1 MKWKIIYYETIK
13 GKTPVKNFIDSVSD
27 RQKAKIFQ
35 WLEYLE
41 EKGAQLPRPFADI
54 LEDGIHEL
62 RIKLAGDQNRVL
74 YFFCYRDFII
84 LTHHFIKKTD
94 KVPKKEINK
103 AKKYRADFLS
113 RYNEQKIRQVYNEN
127 I

>member
-1 MKWKIIYYETIK
+1 MDTIKKWKIIYYETIK
-13 GKTPVKNFIDSVSD
+13 GKAPVREFIDSVTY

-41 EKGAQLPRPFADI
+41 EKGSQLPRPFADI

-74 YFFCYRDFII
+74 YFFCYRDFIV
-84 LTHHFIKKTD
+84 LTHHFVKKSA
-94 KVPKKEINK
+94 KVPKKEINR
-103 AKKYRADFLS
+103 AKKYREDFLS
-113 RYNEQKIRQVYNEN
+113 RYN
-127 I
+127 